1 MNVDWGTSGLQA
13 VGQGQGT
20 RTDQAKPGER
30 KAEYFIIDYGHNR
43 KVSVGF

>member
-1 MNVDWGTSGLQA
+1 MYVGWDISGLQA

-20 RTDQAKPGER
+20 RTDQAKPCEME
-30 KAEYFIIDYGHNR
+30 AESFIIYSGRNW